1 MHKKHGRR
9 SHGQRSI
16 FTRMGTLGKRLPTL
30 GTLAVL
36 ACSFSLG
43 APTPAAAATQPGGA
57 LLGAFTFDL
66 GLYRIDPTGGTVTQ
80 VATVPSG
87 EGTIQ
92 DLTADPTSTLLYGS
106 AFACLIP
113 GARGCAESVA
123 NVLTI
128 DTSTGASSAAP
139 TPDFL
144 HRVAIDP
151 VDHFL
156 YGLTNR
162 TGVPS
167 AYSSTIVRIDP
178 STGASSLLATI
189 DGDPQSIALD
199 ASGHTLYLDLPNYD
213 SSPYTGQLAS
223 VDLITGAVSVRP
235 TVGPALFRLAFDR
248 RTHKL
253 YAMTWDSPSRF
264 VSVNTR
270 TGEITPVGTFQTSVG
285 VPWQMT
291 IDPETHTV
299 FVLQSEFSTNY
310 TAVNRILSLDEHT
323 GAGSLGGPF
332 PGLLNAIV
340 FQDPMPKSQCP
351 SCGA

>member
-1 MHKKHGRR
+1 
-9 SHGQRSI
+9 
-16 FTRMGTLGKRLPTL
+16 MGVWGKRLPTV
-30 GTLAVL
+30 GAVAIL

-43 APTPAAAATQPGGA
+43 APTSAAAATQPGGA

-66 GLYRIDPTGGTVTQ
+66 GLYRIDPAGGTVTQ
-80 VATVPSG
+80 VATVPG
-87 EGTIQ
+87 GDGDIQ
-92 DLTADPTSTLLYGS
+92 DLSADPTSTRLYGT

-113 GARGCAESVA
+113 GARGCAESVD

-128 DTSTGASSAAP
+128 DPTTGASSAAS

-144 HRVAIDP
+144 HRVAFDP
-151 VDHFL
+151 ADHFL

-162 TGVPS
+162 TGFLPP
-167 AYSSTIVRIDP
+167 YSSTIVRIDP
-178 STGASSLLATI
+178 STGTTSLLATI
-189 DGDPQSIALD
+189 EGDPQAIAID
-199 ASGHTLYLDLPNYD
+199 ASAHTLYLDLPNYV

-223 VDLITGAVSVRP
+223 VDLTTGAVSVLP

-253 YAMTWDSPSRF
+253 YGMTWDSPSRF
-264 VSVNTR
+264 ASVNTR
-270 TGEITPVGTFQTSVG
+270 TGGVTPVGAFETSVG

-291 IDPETHTV
+291 IDPDTHTV
-299 FVLQSEFSTNY
+299 FVLQSDFSTSY
-310 TAVNRILSLDEHT
+310 TSVNRIISLDEHT
-323 GAGSLGGPF
+323 GAGSLGAPF

-351 SCGA
+351 TC